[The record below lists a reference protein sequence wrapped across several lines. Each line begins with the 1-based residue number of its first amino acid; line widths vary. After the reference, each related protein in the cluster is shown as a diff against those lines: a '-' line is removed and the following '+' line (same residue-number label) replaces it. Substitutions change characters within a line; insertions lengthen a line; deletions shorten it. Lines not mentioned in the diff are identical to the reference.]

1 MEKKYW
7 KGMEELRNDAE
18 FVKQKNNEF
27 QELLPLDEILH
38 QKSSDVT
45 ATNRRDFLK
54 FMGFGI
60 AAAALASCE
69 APVQKAIPYVVKPEE
84 VTPGVANYY
93 ASTFFDGYDYC
104 PVVVKTREG
113 RPIKIEGNTLS
124 EMTAGG
130 TSARVQASILSLY
143 DSERLK
149 EPMMDGEASTWSTI
163 DRVVSGK
170 LLEAGNGKIRILSST
185 IISTS
190 TKQVIKDFISRYPNT
205 RHITYDAVSSY
216 AIAESHKQKT
226 GRAMI
231 PSYNFDQADVIV
243 GINCDFL
250 TNWISP
256 IEYSWKHIKNRKLN
270 GKTNMSRHI
279 QIESNYTVTGSNAD
293 ERIRVN
299 AGDYGKVLLTL
310 HSLISGGTPAP
321 DFPEAASLQ
330 SVARELMNAR
340 GRALVVCGTN
350 DVAHQSVVN
359 AINTALGAYGTIID
373 TNTENYLRQGNDAEV
388 AELVR
393 EMNAGEVSAIIF
405 YNTNPAYTLPPS
417 MRFNEGMEKVPT
429 RISFS
434 DRLDE
439 TAYMCNYICPDHHY
453 LESWNDAMPKA
464 GHLTLAQPTI
474 APLFKTRQAQDSLLK
489 WSGSGVNY
497 HQYLQNQWRSMAGE
511 GNFEQFWFKSLQD
524 GVVNTEARSP
534 ATNGSAPASGAEGL
548 NQHIAR
554 INATAATEDLQL
566 VVYEKTGIGNGNQA
580 NNPWLQELPDP
591 VTKITWDNYLSVSV
605 KTAKDRGWKEG
616 NVVSVKANGI
626 EVPAPVQIQPG
637 QADNTVA
644 LALGYGRSRAGKVAD
659 GRGKNAYPLT
669 VFVNGTIQYIIPS
682 VEISKTV
689 EPDYPL
695 AHTQTHHT
703 MMQRPIAKEASLT
716 EYRSDPRAGNPPV
729 TIPVMVDGKMVDKKP
744 EDVTLWEKFP
754 MPNQQWGMVVDLNSC
769 IGCGACVV
777 ACTAENNVPVVGKE
791 EVMRSREMHWIRIDR
806 YYSSDAPKGDLD
818 AAENPAENPKV
829 VFQPMMC
836 QHCNQAPCETVCPV
850 AATTQSH
857 DGLNQMAYN
866 RCVGTRYC
874 ANNCP
879 YKVRRFNWFQY
890 VGNEKFDYTMNDE
903 LTRMVLN
910 PDVVVRSRGVME
922 KCSMCIQ
929 RIQDGKLK
937 AKKEHRKVLEGDI
950 VTACAQ
956 ACPTHAIT
964 FGDYNNPVSQ
974 LKKMAEDPRSY
985 QLLEEL
991 DTRPVVMY
999 QTKIR
1004 NTSDELS

>member
-7 KGMEELRNDAE
+7 KGLEELRNDAE

-27 QELLPLDEILH
+27 QELLPIDEILH
-38 QKSSDVT
+38 QKSTDIT

-84 VTPGVANYY
+84 VTPGVAGYY

-124 EMTAGG
+124 DMTAGG

-149 EPMMDGEASTWSTI
+149 EPIIDGEESSWSTV
-163 DRVVSGK
+163 DRIVGGK
-170 LLEAGNGKIRILSST
+170 LLEASKGKIRILSST
-185 IISTS
+185 IISPS
-190 TKQVIKDFISRYPNT
+190 TKKVINDFITRYPNT
-205 RHITYDAVSSY
+205 KHITYDAVSSY
-216 AIAESHKQKT
+216 AIAAAHRQSN

-231 PSYNFDQADVIV
+231 PTYNFDQADVIV

-256 IEYSWKHIKNRKLN
+256 IEYSWKYIQNRKLN
-270 GKTNMSRHI
+270 GKNNMSRHI
-279 QIESNYTVTGSNAD
+279 QIESNFTVTGSNAD
-293 ERIRVN
+293 ERIRVD
-299 AGDYGKVLLTL
+299 AADYGKVLLTL
-310 HSLISGGTPAP
+310 YSLITGGSPAP
-321 DFPEAASLQ
+321 DFPEAAALQ
-330 SVARELMNAR
+330 SVAAELMNAR

-359 AINTALGAYGTIID
+359 SINTALGAYGNTIDISQ
-373 TNTENYLRQGNDAEV
+373 ENYLRQGNDAEV
-388 AELVR
+388 AELLR

-405 YNTNPAYTLPPS
+405 YNTNPAYTLPAS
-417 MRFNEGMEKVPT
+417 MRFNEGMEKVPV
-429 RISFS
+429 RITFS
-434 DRLDE
+434 ERMDE
-439 TAYMCNYICPDHHY
+439 TAFMCNYICPDSHY

-474 APLFKTRQAQDSLLK
+474 APIFKTRQAQDSLLK
-489 WSGSGVNY
+489 WSGSGINY
-497 HQYLQNQWRSMAGE
+497 HQYLQDQWKGRAGN
-511 GNFEQFWFKSLQD
+511 GNFEQYWFKSLQD
-524 GVVNTEARSP
+524 GVVNTELRNDTA
-534 ATNGSAPASGAEGL
+534 ATPMATADGL
-548 NQHIAR
+548 NQHITA
-554 INATAATEDLQL
+554 INARGASEALQL
-566 VVYEKTGIGNGNQA
+566 IIYEKTALGNGNQA

-591 VTKITWDNYLSVSV
+591 VTKITWDNYLSISV
-605 KTAKDRGWKEG
+605 KLAAERGLKEG
-616 NVVSVKANGI
+616 NVVSVKANGTD
-626 EVPAPVQIQPG
+626 VLAPVQIQPG
-637 QADNTVA
+637 QADHTVS
-644 LALGYGRSRAGKVAD
+644 LALGYGRTKAGKVAD
-659 GRGKNAYPLT
+659 ERGVNAYQLT
-669 VFVNGTIQYIIPS
+669 GFVNGSIQYFIPS
-682 VEISKTV
+682 VEIAKTTK
-689 EPDYPL
+689 PDYPL

-703 MMQRPIAKEASLT
+703 MMQRPIAKEADLT
-716 EYRSDPRAGNPPV
+716 AYRSDPRAGNPPV
-729 TIPVMVDGKMVDKKP
+729 TIPVMVDGKMVDMKP
-744 EDVTLWEKFP
+744 KDVSLWESFP
-754 MPNQQWGMVVDLNSC
+754 MPNHQWGMVVDLNSC

-777 ACTAENNVPVVGKE
+777 ACNAENNVPVVGKE
-791 EVMRSREMHWIRIDR
+791 EVMRSREMHWMRIDR
-806 YYSSDAPKGDLD
+806 YYSSEAPRGDLD
-818 AAENPAENPKV
+818 EAENPAENPKV
-829 VFQPMMC
+829 IFQPMMC

-890 VGNEKFDYTMNDE
+890 AGNEKFDYTMNDE
-903 LTRMVLN
+903 LARMVLN

-922 KCSMCIQ
+922 KCTMCIQ
-929 RIQDGKLK
+929 RIQDGKLT
-937 AKKEHRKVLEGDI
+937 AKKEQRKLQDGDI
-950 VTACAQ
+950 ITACAQ
-956 ACPTHAIT
+956 ACPTHAII
-964 FGDYNNPVSQ
+964 FGDYNLEGSR
-974 LKKMAEDPRSY
+974 LSAAAKDPRVY

-991 DTRPVVMY
+991 NTQPVVRY

-1004 NTSDELS
+1004 NASEEIS

>member
-7 KGMEELRNDAE
+7 KGLEELQNDAE

-27 QELLPLDEILH
+27 QELLPLDEIFH
-38 QKSSDVT
+38 KKSTDPTV
-45 ATNRRDFLK
+45 TNRRDFLK
-54 FMGFGI
+54 FMGFGV
-60 AAAALASCE
+60 AAATLASCE
-69 APVQKAIPYVVKPEE
+69 APVQKAIPYLVKPEE

-124 EMTAGG
+124 AMTGGG

-143 DSERLK
+143 DSERVK
-149 EPMMDGEASTWSTI
+149 EPMMDGEATSWNTI
-163 DRVVSGK
+163 DRIVTGK
-170 LLEAGNGKIRILSST
+170 LEGASGSKIRILSST
-185 IISTS
+185 IISPA
-190 TKQVIKDFISRYPNT
+190 TKQVINDFITKYPNAK
-205 RHITYDAVSSY
+205 HVTYDSVSAF
-216 AIAESHKQKT
+216 AIAASHQQT
-226 GRAMI
+226 IGRPLI
-231 PSYNFDQADVIV
+231 PTYNFDKADVIV

-256 IEYSWKHIKNRKLN
+256 IEYSWKYVQNRKLN
-270 GKTNMSRHI
+270 DRNTMSRHI

-299 AGDYGKVLLTL
+299 AGDYGKALLTL
-310 HSLISGGTPAP
+310 HSLVAGGNTAP
-321 DFPEAASLQ
+321 SFEGSEALR
-330 SVARELMNAR
+330 SVATELMNAK
-340 GRALVVCGTN
+340 GRAVVVCGTN
-350 DVAHQSVVN
+350 DVAHQSIVN
-359 AINTALGAYGTIID
+359 AINTALGAYDIIID
-373 TNTENYLRQGNDAEV
+373 VNNETYLRQGNDAEV
-388 AELVR
+388 AELLR
-393 EMNAGEVSAIIF
+393 EMNAGEVGSIIF

-417 MRFNEGMEKVPT
+417 MKFNEGMEKVPT
-429 RISFS
+429 RISLS

-439 TAYMCNYICPDHHY
+439 TAFMCNYICPDNHY

-464 GHLTLAQPTI
+464 GLLTLAQPTI
-474 APLFKTRQAQDSLLK
+474 APIFKTRQAQESLLK
-489 WSGSGVNY
+489 WAGNGTKFQ
-497 HQYLQNQWRSMAGE
+497 QYLQDQWRKISS

-524 GVVNTEARSP
+524 GVITQVSSQGIA
-534 ATNGSAPASGAEGL
+534 ASSGMPVDI
-548 NQHIAR
+548 NQSIAK
-554 INATAATEDLQL
+554 INASSATEGIPL
-566 VVYEKTGIGNGNQA
+566 VIYEKTSMGNGNQA

-591 VTKITWDNYLSVSV
+591 VTKITWDNYLCVSV
-605 KTAKDRGWKEG
+605 KMAADKGLKEG
-616 NVVSVKANGI
+616 NVVSLKANGVEI
-626 EVPAPVQIQPG
+626 LAPVQIQPG

-659 GRGKNAYPLT
+659 KKGSNAYALT
-669 VFVNGTIQYIIPS
+669 GFINGTLQYIIPT
-682 VEISKTV
+682 VEINKTV

-703 MMQRPIAKEASLT
+703 MMQRPIAKESTLAAFQ
-716 EYRSDPRAGNPPV
+716 SDPRAGNPPV
-729 TIPVMVDGKMVDKKP
+729 KVPVMVDGKMVHMDPP
-744 EDVTLWEKFP
+744 EVSLWEKFP
-754 MPNQQWGMVVDLNSC
+754 NNNHHWGMMIDLNSC

-777 ACTAENNVPVVGKE
+777 ACTAENNVPVVGKD

-806 YYSSDAPKGDLD
+806 YYSSDAPKGDLN
-818 AAENPAENPKV
+818 AAEHPATNPKIS
-829 VFQPMMC
+829 FQPMMC
-836 QHCNQAPCETVCPV
+836 QHCDQAPCETVCPV

-890 VGNEKFDYTMNDE
+890 AGNENFDYTMHDD

-910 PDVVVRSRGVME
+910 PDVVVRARGVME
-922 KCSMCIQ
+922 KCTMCIQ
-929 RIQDGKLK
+929 RIQDGKLQ
-937 AKKEHRKVLEGDI
+937 AKKEQRKLRDGDI

-964 FGDYNNPVSQ
+964 FGDHNNVDSRLRQ
-974 LKKMAEDPRSY
+974 LAAGPRSY
-985 QLLEEL
+985 QVLAEL

-1004 NTSDELS
+1004 NTQEEIS